1 VVLAGALAP
10 GLAAVPRAAETEAV
24 ASETTDPTAGK
35 PRIEFVSLEHDF
47 GKSASGQ
54 DLTTTFEFKNV
65 GDDVLVIEH
74 VKGG

>member
-1 VVLAGALAP
+1 LLAGALAL
-10 GLAAVPRAAETEAV
+10 GWAAEPGTVETQAPAPEASDE
-24 ASETTDPTAGK
+24 AAAK
-35 PRIEFVSLEHDF
+35 PRIRFDSVEHDF
-47 GKSASGQ
+47 GKAASGQ